1 MAEKNLTPVQF
12 DKKMFVEGVFADMLK
27 TVYNCVNTINDV
39 TYAVDAYGNERV
51 YVELD
56 PAIEGG
62 LGRVIVINVTGDSLS
77 AIVTDVVRVMND
89 KY

>member
-12 DKKMFVEGVFADMLK
+12 DKKMFVKGVLADMLK
-27 TVYNCVNTINDV
+27 AAYNCANTINDV
-39 TYAVDAYGNERV
+39 TYAVDTYGNERV